1 MCIYP
6 LAKRALVKFAQV
18 PIPLL
23 YLCLI
28 TLLNYVITSY
38 NKGIDICVTYIT
50 DSNTTKNAGIGPIPI
65 QIPGI
70 GTALQ
75 NIMDIVH
82 MIRYNYYNLLSG
94 RFSKV
99 MKYIRDAYGGCWC
112 KR

>member
-1 MCIYP
+1 M
-6 LAKRALVKFAQV
+6 
-18 PIPLL
+18 
-23 YLCLI
+23 
-28 TLLNYVITSY
+28 
-38 NKGIDICVTYIT
+38 TYIT

-70 GTALQ
+70 GAALQ

-82 MIRYNYYNLLSG
+82 MIRCNYYNLLSG

-99 MKYIRDAYGGCWC
+99 MKCIRDGGCWC